1 MLDTHA
7 VVFDA
12 LAPQRLTPAA
22 RRAIERGDRE
32 GNLAVSDITLW
43 EIAMLVA
50 RQRLDVP
57 VSTDEFLRTAL
68 AARTIAVLPITPA
81 IAVAAQSDGFVHGD
95 PADRLIAAT
104 ALVHHARLVT
114 SDERL
119 RSVATLRT
127 IW

>member
-12 LAPQRLTPAA
+12 LDSQRLSPAA

-32 GNLAVSDITLW
+32 GELAVSDITLW

-50 RQRLDVP
+50 RQRLKVP
-57 VSTDEFLRTAL
+57 VPAEEFIRTAL

-81 IAVAAQSDGFVHGD
+81 IAITAQSDEFVHGD

-104 ALVHHARLVT
+104 ALVNDARLVT
-114 SDERL
+114 SDDRL
-119 RSVATLRT
+119 RSVAVLRT